1 MLPIVRP
8 SSPVTTNNLV
18 VVLSSVFIWF
28 VVISQDCRSDINY
41 TKHKK
46 CKHPLH
52 FQTQKKMFQRK
63 KPRYMRIENTSKIPS
78 STIQ

>member
-1 MLPIVRP
+1 MRIFCIYVTINILPIERP

-28 VVISQDCRSDINY
+28 DVISQDCRSDINY

-52 FQTQKKMFQRK
+52 FQTQKK
-63 KPRYMRIENTSKIPS
+63 NVSKEKTKI
-78 STIQ
+78 